1 MQEYITQT
9 PVASIIFLF
18 TVVTS
23 IYAFSNHEV
32 YGKFMLHPYSVSRG
46 QKLYTLITS
55 GLIHKDWMHLLFNML
70 SFYFFAFPLERTL
83 ASISDWGHVHFG
95 LIYVLSLVLSDV
107 SSITKH
113 KDHFWYNSLG
123 ASGAV
128 CAVVFSYILFY
139 PLTKMLILP
148 IPIPIPAVLYGFL
161 FLGYCW
167 YAARHASDH
176 INHDAHFYG
185 ALTGVLLTVILHPD
199 IVPYFL
205 GQLMGTRI

>member
-1 MQEYITQT
+1 MEQYIVET
-9 PVASIIFLF
+9 PLASITFLF
-18 TVVTS
+18 TVITS
-23 IYAFSNHEV
+23 VYAFSNPEL

-46 QKLYTLITS
+46 QRVYSILTS
-55 GLIHKDWMHLLFNML
+55 GLIHKDWTHLLMNML
-70 SFYFFAFPLERTL
+70 SFFFFAFPLERTL
-83 ASISDWGHVHFG
+83 ASASEWGHIQFG
-95 LIYVLSLVLSDV
+95 LLYVLSLVLSDV
-107 SSITKH
+107 SSIAKH

-167 YAARHASDH
+167 YASRNSSDH

-185 ALTGVLLTVILHPD
+185 ALTGVLITVLFHPD
-199 IVPYFL
+199 IVPYFI
-205 GQLMGTRI
+205 GQLTGSSI